1 MTRMVTP
8 REIWAALR
16 APRQVLAEPL
26 QRPPSPQVLFVGT
39 VTPLA
44 AIRGVA
50 VLLRSVVGGSFL
62 PGVVLGLGHFVLQLG
77 VWLGVGLVLPA
88 LARQFGQK
96 LDDRQ
101 SFTLA
106 TYASIPIWLAG
117 VFYVV
122 PEDYWLALVW
132 SRGLVFAI
140 SLAGLYVMQGGL
152 AVLEVNRKAR
162 APFLLSLAIAYLILY
177 AILTLLIGIAANLVL
192 YVVG

>member
-1 MTRMVTP
+1 
-8 REIWAALR
+8 
-16 APRQVLAEPL
+16 
-26 QRPPSPQVLFVGT
+26 
-39 VTPLA
+39 
-44 AIRGVA
+44 
-50 VLLRSVVGGSFL
+50 
-62 PGVVLGLGHFVLQLG
+62 
-77 VWLGVGLVLPA
+77 
-88 LARQFGQK
+88 
-96 LDDRQ
+96 
-101 SFTLA
+101 
-106 TYASIPIWLAG
+106 
-117 VFYVV
+117 V